1 MGKRLNGEGTIYY
14 NESRN
19 RWEGQISYV
28 LNGKRKRKKVIGKSR
43 KEVKEKAKEA
53 KALLEE
59 QVEELTLGKWLE
71 QWLKVFVVGHVK
83 LKTEE
88 RYKTA
93 VKKHIIPNIGDI
105 NVKILTSLQ
114 IQEFINS
121 LHENG
126 GVKGIGLSPR
136 TVNSARTVLST
147 ALKQAVG
154 AGIIDKN
161 PVLFTKPIKTNR
173 REISVLNKDECR
185 KLVEA
190 AKAESNQA
198 FWIAV
203 VIALETGL
211 RKGEIFGLRWR
222 DINFNK
228 QQLTVNTTV
237 VTSNH
242 GIVIQD
248 STKTKYSRRT
258 VKLTESTIRKLKEYK
273 EWQLAYLNAIGAK
286 DIYDGFLITSERGS
300 VKDPNNF
307 SYVTFKSLLKKAGLR
322 DNIRFHDLRHT
333 HATQLL
339 QAGVDIKSVSERLG
353 HSSIRITLD
362 TYTHVLPS
370 MNDNVIQKL
379 SALKLSGD

>member
-248 STKTKYSRRT
+248 STKTKHSRRT

-273 EWQLAYLNAIGAK
+273 EWQLAYLDAIGAK